1 MVSRPAHDVL
11 ILGSGLAGSIAGA
24 CLARAGLDVLVID
37 AGKHPRFAIGESTI
51 PYTSTMTRL
60 IAERY
65 DVPEIKHL
73 STYESVQAH
82 ISTNC
87 GVKRNFGF
95 LHHEPGRPHDP
106 ARAHQF
112 PISKIAH
119 TESHFLRA
127 DVDHWLA
134 RVARRYGARLRE
146 ETRVAEIRESPEA
159 ITLLLEGG
167 ETVDGRFLI
176 DASGFRSPLA
186 RQFGLREEPTR
197 LRTHSRSIFTHM
209 RGVAPFEDTL
219 PSPRLHGN
227 PSPWSQGTLHHLFPG
242 GWMWVIPFDNHP
254 GATSDLCSVGIS
266 FDPRV
271 HPEPDDGGE
280 AEFRRF
286 LDEYPDVARQFTK
299 AEAVR
304 PWVST
309 GRLQYSSTRTVGA
322 RWCLTAHAA
331 GFIDALFSRGMQ
343 NTMVILHALI
353 WRVIEAARDDDFR
366 VERFKAVE
374 DLEQGLLDVNDF
386 LVAGAYTSFGHWDL
400 WDAWFRIWE
409 TGQVLSTMEVG
420 RAYARFLAERD
431 PRVLDDLARI
441 EPDGSIPEYPPAR
454 ELMREA
460 DRLSREV
467 QDGLRDPADA
477 AERIFALLEAAD
489 FIPPPFGLADRRQ
502 RWYAI
507 TPARVA
513 RTLLWAR
520 REAPPEIGRL
530 FVEGIGL
537 PLRHRLSA
545 KEYKVRQELVHAL
558 KHRLA
563 ARRTG

>member
-1 MVSRPAHDVL
+1 MARRPAHDVL

-24 CLARAGLDVLVID
+24 CLARAGLDVLIID
-37 AGKHPRFAIGESTI
+37 AGHHPRFAVGESTI

-65 DVPEIKHL
+65 GVPEIKHL

-134 RVARRYGARLRE
+134 RLAQRYGARLRE
-146 ETRVAEIRESPEA
+146 DTRVADVRESDEA
-159 ITLLLEGG
+159 MTLVLADG
-167 ETVDGRFLI
+167 EEIEGRFLI

-186 RQFGLREEPTR
+186 QRFGLREEPTR

-209 RGVAPFEDTL
+209 TGVAPFESTL
-219 PSPRLHGN
+219 PSPRSHGN
-227 PSPWSQGTLHHLFPG
+227 PSPWSEGTLHHLFPG
-242 GWMWVIPFDNHP
+242 GWMWVIPFDNHAR
-254 GATSDLCSVGIS
+254 ATSDLCSVGIS
-266 FDPRV
+266 YDPRI
-271 HPEPDDGGE
+271 HPKPDDGPQ
-280 AEFRRF
+280 AEFDRF
-286 LDEYPDVARQFTK
+286 LADYPDVRRQFTG

-353 WRVIEAARDDDFR
+353 WRIIDAMRDDDFT

-374 DLEQGLLDVNDF
+374 ELEQGLLDVNDF
-386 LVAGAYTSFGHWDL
+386 LVAGAYTSFGHWEL

-431 PRVLDDLARI
+431 PRVLDRLARI
-441 EPDGSIPEYPPAR
+441 EADGALPEYPPVR
-454 ELMREA
+454 ELMSEA
-460 DRLSREV
+460 DRLVRDV
-467 QDGLRDPADA
+467 QEGRRGPADA
-477 AERIFALLEAAD
+477 AAQIFARLAEAD
-489 FIPPPFGLADRRQ
+489 FVPPPFGLADRDR
-502 RWYAI
+502 RWFSV

-520 REAPPEIGRL
+520 LQAPPEIGRL
-530 FVEGIGL
+530 FAEGIGL
-537 PLRHRLSA
+537 A
-545 KEYKVRQELVHAL
+545 IAEGF
-558 KHRLA
+558 A
-563 ARRTG
+563 AAGASVVVASRKADACAETEAR